1 MIIAQFPIEIHSE
14 RGQFA
19 ESPLKTVGNVH
30 SLGDYYAIRS
40 SCVRVQI
47 VAYDETR
54 KVFLVSSP
62 IRIILVVY
70 YRYCC
75 ENDLSH
81 RDKSCSKDVPSLPP
95 SVMITMPPAPSN
107 SEGKNLPAIVSACGE
122 SDSQP
127 DSQPVSSSFQAV
139 RQHVIWRL
147 ASLP

>member
-75 ENDLSH
+75 ENDFLLCQDRLGTNTKKSH
-81 RDKSCSKDVPSLPP
+81 TDK
-95 SVMITMPPAPSN
+95 
-107 SEGKNLPAIVSACGE
+107 KNVRTTYRACL
-122 SDSQP
+122 
-127 DSQPVSSSFQAV
+127 
-139 RQHVIWRL
+139 HL
-147 ASLP
+147 